1 MTLCSNSVTRD
12 PDQHS
17 YHCVGKQPDTTR
29 TYPTLPLKL
38 DPKFIVPPPALF
50 GDHNTREQL
59 HSWAKQKISKPYKIT
74 PVQKKE
80 TAPPLKTIENN
91 FFIRNSCWT
100 RQTYFPSTVAAPPI
114 FTVIT
119 DPSSFICQKIHL
131 NLTDTQ
137 KTPHDTLSSTTH
149 TRDSSTYVH
158 YKFNLN
164 FG

>member
-74 PVQKKE
+74 PVQKKR
-80 TAPPLKTIENN
+80 PHHLLKQSKITFSFEIVVE
-91 FFIRNSCWT
+91 
-100 RQTYFPSTVAAPPI
+100 QDKLI
-114 FTVIT
+114 FH
-119 DPSSFICQKIHL
+119 PQLRLHL
-131 NLTDTQ
+131 FLQ
-137 KTPHDTLSSTTH
+137 L
-149 TRDSSTYVH
+149 
-158 YKFNLN
+158 
-164 FG
+164 